1 MTEQQP
7 NTDPVENFCKIFAK
21 QAESNFNDITGTAL
35 KAIYSAA
42 VKVDPETFKPKPPF
56 KSPLNAG
63 EDIKIYWERMVSK
76 RKIVAESAMFK
87 APDIMKYVNDLSLLK
102 YKQSNRNKPK
112 SNKPPTPSS
121 QQGSSRQNN
130 SEKPQQ
136 EQPTNALLNNSL
148 IPGSVKNIHGK
159 YFNGEGDTNDNDD
172 DGDESAS
179 LGDFSMFRKNLL
191 DNFDAM
197 EKRINSR
204 IKRNENTAN
213 ANEQSCREIRQIAN
227 NNSNRLTGV
236 DENMEK
242 LRKDYTELNQ
252 QVNRLAI
259 EPPPRQQAITPF
271 AYEDYRNNLPSK
283 YVLVQYYQ
291 LACLNR
297 REYQTAIRNNL
308 KGGQFIIMIRNDK
321 TEAYTHDDAAE
332 PSGKRLNHRAVEL
345 KMCNNVHIKDCRV
358 FKVKDREFGAFFT
371 LDCSLNQKV
380 ALGKNII
387 NSRRNFTNDFGLRR
401 DIPHRYNVDKT
412 LVFLKTIKDPS
423 TKIPVMFSFETTRL
437 GYYKILVNDFA
448 INGWTEGLK
457 DENDREVRKRDKCT
471 SILIWNPKD
480 FISIEEK
487 NFTIANLLLLADH
500 ENYFCYGGN
509 VWAIPEEF
517 KKKSVQEIEEAS
529 TIVRNPIAG
538 GINENNS
545 GSGEDDSNW

>member
-7 NTDPVENFCKIFAK
+7 NSDVENFCKIFAK

-42 VKVDPETFKPKPPF
+42 VKVDPETFKPKAPF

-63 EDIKIYWERMVSK
+63 EDVKIYWERMVSK

-87 APDIMKYVNDLSLLK
+87 SPDIMKYVNDLSLLK
-102 YKQSNRNKPK
+102 YKQKNNKPK
-112 SNKPPTPSS
+112 NNKPPTPSS

-130 SEKPQQ
+130 SEKQQQ

-159 YFNGEGDTNDNDD
+159 YFNGEDDSNDNDFD
-172 DGDESAS
+172 EEESAS
-179 LGDFSMFRKNLL
+179 LGDFSIFRKNLL
-191 DNFDAM
+191 KNFDAM

-204 IKRNENTAN
+204 IKKNETTAN
-213 ANEQSCREIRQIAN
+213 TNEQSCIEIRQIAN
-227 NNSNRLTGV
+227 NNSNRLSGM
-236 DENMEK
+236 DENIDQLK
-242 LRKDYTELNQ
+242 KDYTELNL

-259 EPPPRQQAITPF
+259 EPPPRQQAIAF
-271 AYEDYRNNLPSK
+271 EYQDHRANLPSK
-283 YVLVQYYQ
+283 YVLVQYFQ

-308 KGGQFIIMIRNDK
+308 KGGGFIIMIRNDK
-321 TEAYTHDDAAE
+321 IEAYTHDDAAE

-358 FKVKDREFGAFFT
+358 FKVRDREFGAAFT
-371 LDCSLNQKV
+371 LDGSMNQKV
-380 ALGKNII
+380 SIGKNII
-387 NSRRNFTNDFGLRR
+387 SSRRNFTNDFGLRR

-412 LVFLKTIKDPS
+412 LAFLKTIKDPS
-423 TKIPVMFSFETTRL
+423 SKISVMFAFETTRL

-448 INGWTEGLK
+448 INGWTEGMK

-500 ENYFCYGGN
+500 ENYFCYAGN
-509 VWAIPEEF
+509 VWAIPDEC
-517 KKKSVQEIEEAS
+517 KKQTAVQEIEEPN
-529 TIVRNPIAG
+529 TVVRNPRAG
-538 GINENNS
+538 EGPNTS
-545 GSGEDDSNW
+545 GDDEDGW

>member
-7 NTDPVENFCKIFAK
+7 NSDVENFCKIFAK

-42 VKVDPETFKPKPPF
+42 VKVDPETFKPKAPF

-63 EDIKIYWERMVSK
+63 EDVKIYWERMVSK

-87 APDIMKYVNDLSLLK
+87 SPDIMKYVKDLSLLK
-102 YKQSNRNKPK
+102 YKKSNKPPK
-112 SNKPPTPSS
+112 NNKPPTPSS

-130 SEKPQQ
+130 SEKQQQ

-159 YFNGEGDTNDNDD
+159 YFNGEDDSNDNDFD
-172 DGDESAS
+172 EEESAS
-179 LGDFSMFRKNLL
+179 LGDFSIFRKNLL
-191 DNFDAM
+191 KNFDAM

-204 IKRNENTAN
+204 IKKNETTAN
-213 ANEQSCREIRQIAN
+213 TNEQSCIEIRQIAN
-227 NNSNRLTGV
+227 NNSNRLSGM
-236 DENMEK
+236 DENIDQLK
-242 LRKDYTELNQ
+242 KDYTELNL

-259 EPPPRQQAITPF
+259 EPPPRQQAITF
-271 AYEDYRNNLPSK
+271 EYQDHRANLPSK
-283 YVLVQYYQ
+283 YVLVQYFQ

-308 KGGQFIIMIRNDK
+308 KGGGFIIMIRNDK
-321 TEAYTHDDAAE
+321 IEAYTHDDAAE

-358 FKVKDREFGAFFT
+358 FKVRDREFGAAFT
-371 LDCSLNQKV
+371 LDGSMNQKV
-380 ALGKNII
+380 SIGKNII
-387 NSRRNFTNDFGLRR
+387 SSRRNFTNDFGLRR

-412 LVFLKTIKDPS
+412 LTFLKTIKDPS
-423 TKIPVMFSFETTRL
+423 SKISVMFAFETTRL

-448 INGWTEGLK
+448 INGWTEGMK

-500 ENYFCYGGN
+500 ENYFCYAGN
-509 VWAIPEEF
+509 VWAIPDEC
-517 KKKSVQEIEEAS
+517 KKQTAVQEIEEPN
-529 TIVRNPIAG
+529 TVVRNPRAG
-538 GINENNS
+538 EGPNTS
-545 GSGEDDSNW
+545 GDDEDGW